1 MSAAPASQAVSP
13 LITRKRLIVA
23 AALVFGFTLV
33 SQVPAALLYA
43 LVKPKDSPLLVHGLQ
58 GPWTAGALSGISLR
72 GRPVVQDLRWQLK
85 PLQLLLGRAAIDLQ
99 GGGQIATLDGA
110 VATGLGGT
118 RLNDFRFAGGI
129 KALAAAAGYAFVPV
143 DGQAGGEIAKLIFKG
158 GALNFAE
165 GRVELKSL
173 AWTLARDPLLLGDF
187 TAEVSTTPEAV
198 TANISSPSGP
208 LEARGFAK
216 LMPDKSYDVDILVKA
231 KPGASE
237 MLLNYLKTLGAPDPQ
252 GYYHLRKRGQL

>member
-1 MSAAPASQAVSP
+1 MSSKASAP
-13 LITRKRLIVA
+13 LITRKRLILA
-23 AALVFGFTLV
+23 ASLVFLITLV
-33 SQVPAALLYA
+33 SHIPAALLFG
-43 LVKPKDSPLLVHGLQ
+43 LVKPKDSPLIVHGLQ
-58 GPWTAGALSGISLR
+58 GAWTEGSLSGISLR
-72 GRPVVQDLRWQLK
+72 GRPVIKDLSWRLK
-85 PLQLLLGRAAIDLQ
+85 PLQLLLGRAALSIQ
-99 GGGQIATLDGA
+99 GGGQIATLDGGVSA
-110 VATGLGGT
+110 GLGGS
-118 RLNDFRFAGGI
+118 RLSDFRFAGGI

-165 GRVELKSL
+165 GRVELKGL

-187 TAEVSTTPEAV
+187 TADVSTSPEAV

-208 LEARGFAK
+208 LEAKGFAK
-216 LMPDKSYDVDILVKA
+216 LLPDKSYDVDILVKA

-252 GYYHLRKRGQL
+252 GYYHLRKRGKL